1 MRTSSLY
8 SCFAGWVGPLLMGL
22 LLMGQEPCNPEVDA
36 DGDGYTAS
44 QGDCDDANGTV
55 YPGAPEYCDGLDN
68 DCDPA
73 TGDQCSTPGL
83 QLETKSAYVLVSG
96 QDNGRVEPATYSET
110 VTTAEL
116 DLFTPSISGQLEY
129 VGSAATQFST
139 QDEDVIEVNSQVSAG
154 GKDDYGY
161 GKGTSSAESRQSVTF
176 SVLQP
181 LKVKLT
187 GAIEASICS
196 DGGTLRQFI
205 TISDATGALIY
216 LADQPGNLSW
226 ATELPAG
233 QYTFTSYAWSTVS
246 ISGGGDAY
254 PCAHSSVS
262 AFFERVY

>member
-1 MRTSSLY
+1 MRISSLY
-8 SCFAGWVGPLLMGL
+8 SCFAGWMGPLLMGL

-44 QGDCDDANGTV
+44 QGDCDDANSTV

-73 TGDQCSTPGL
+73 TGDLCSTPGL
-83 QLETKSAYVLVSG
+83 QLAGKVAYLMVTG
-96 QDNGRVEPATYSET
+96 ADNGQVEPGSYSKLVNTGFVEPF
-110 VTTAEL
+110 TA
-116 DLFTPSISGQLEY
+116 SISGQLEY
-129 VGSAATQFST
+129 MGSEATQFST
-139 QDEDVIEVNSQVSAG
+139 EDEDVIEVRSQVSAG

-161 GKGTSSAESRQSVTF
+161 GKGTSSAESGQMVSF
-176 SVLQP
+176 SVRQP

-196 DGGTLRQFI
+196 DGGTLRQYI
-205 TISDATGALIY
+205 TISDQTGALIY
-216 LADQPGNLSW
+216 LADQPGSLSW
-226 ATELPAG
+226 ATELPVG
-233 QYTFTSYAWSTVS
+233 SYTFTSYAWTTVS

-254 PCAHSSVS
+254 PCARSSVS